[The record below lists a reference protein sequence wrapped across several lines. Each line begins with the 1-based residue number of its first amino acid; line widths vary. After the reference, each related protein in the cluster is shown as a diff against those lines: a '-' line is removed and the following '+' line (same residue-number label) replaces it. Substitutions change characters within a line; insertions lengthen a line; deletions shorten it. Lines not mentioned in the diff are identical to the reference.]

1 VGITGAFALCREESS
16 APLGDDMTLQ
26 PNLPIADHVPTYRM
40 TAIQALAKFRKEW
53 EEIADG
59 ESLLEVAVPVGL
71 LLADVSDRLE
81 LSPQERFVFL
91 GKILIKEIEEFMN
104 QRIRPVE
111 Q

>member
-1 VGITGAFALCREESS
+1 
-16 APLGDDMTLQ
+16 MTLQ

-40 TAIQALAKFRKEW
+40 TAIQSLAKFRKEW

-59 ESLLEVAVPVGL
+59 ESLLEVTVPVGV

-81 LSPQERFVFL
+81 LSSQERFVFL
-91 GKILIKEIEEFMN
+91 GKFLVEEIEDFMN
-104 QRIRPVE
+104 QQVIPIE